1 MLNLIPVITS
11 VHHPMYAV
19 AYFEQNCTQ
28 NVPRKHELGVSF
40 KPAAIYF
47 IKKILGKEWPNKPHN
62 VSC

>member
-1 MLNLIPVITS
+1 MLNLIPVTTS

-47 IKKILGKEWPNKPHN
+47 IKKILGKE
-62 VSC
+62 